1 MGSYLNETLK
11 QKYENVRFCP
21 NSFGYLQGGKMKKA
35 IFTAL
40 FATLWIGVVSVV
52 WAAPTVDEIIQKANL
67 AAYYAGDDGRSAVQ
81 MTITDGQGRT
91 RSREFVILRKDVED
105 GGRQK
110 FYVYFKKPSDV
121 RKMVFMVHK
130 FTDKEDDRW
139 MYLSKLDLVKRI
151 AGSDKRTSFVGSHFF
166 YEDVSGRN
174 INDDT
179 HELIEETDTHYV
191 LANKP
196 KDPDSVEFS
205 SYTVWIDKNNFLPKK
220 AEYLDKAG
228 KLYRTVEALETE
240 EINGIPTVTKSR
252 VADLVTGGET
262 ISLFTDIRYNIGL
275 KEDIFTERYLRR
287 APREVRR

>member
-1 MGSYLNETLK
+1 
-11 QKYENVRFCP
+11 
-21 NSFGYLQGGKMKKA
+21 MKK
-35 IFTAL
+35 IAL
-40 FATLWIGVVSVV
+40 TSLLILGLSGIISLVG
-52 WAAPTVDEIIQKANL
+52 AASAVDEIIQKANL

-91 RSREFVILRKDVED
+91 RSRELVILRKDVED
-105 GGRQK
+105 GGPQK
-110 FYVYFKKPSDV
+110 FYVYFQKPSDV
-121 RKMVFMVHK
+121 RKMVFLVHK

-174 INDDT
+174 VNDDT
-179 HELIEETDTHYV
+179 HELIEETDSHYV

-205 SYTVWIDKNNFLPKK
+205 SYTVWIDKNNYLPTK

-228 KLYRTVEALETE
+228 KPYRTVEALEIK
-240 EINGIPTVTKSR
+240 EIDGIPTVTKSR

-262 ISLFTDIRYNIGL
+262 ISLFTDIKYNIGL